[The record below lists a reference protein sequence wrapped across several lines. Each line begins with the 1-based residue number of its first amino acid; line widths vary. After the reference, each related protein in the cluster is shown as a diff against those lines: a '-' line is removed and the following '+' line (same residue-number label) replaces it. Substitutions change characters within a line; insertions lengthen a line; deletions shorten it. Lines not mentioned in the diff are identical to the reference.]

1 MMPSRNKYVTK
12 AIRNF
17 HQAGWF
23 LNESFLRWNNE
34 SGCPLIAQSLLT
46 WRFHVAVSDESKENA
61 INEPVE

>member
-23 LNESFLRWNNE
+23 LMKASFD
-34 SGCPLIAQSLLT
+34 GTTKVDALLLPNLCLLGDFM
-46 WRFHVAVSDESKENA
+46 WL
-61 INEPVE
+61 